1 MQRAK
6 HIATLTVLEL
16 DILFDYS
23 NLFNTYSNTILIKKN
38 KVVINDVTN
47 IVPDYLIDEIKLR
60 LNVPLSPFFDLSVV
74 KYH

>member
-60 LNVPLSPFFDLSVV
+60 LNVPLSPFLDLSVV